1 MRVVGV
7 NVPDNKRVDI
17 ALTYIYG
24 LGRSNVLPVLE
35 KAKIA
40 FVGTDRG
47 DGMVLS
53 IGKGEVYFIFNND
66 FMLVEVTDV

>member
-1 MRVVGV
+1 M
-7 NVPDNKRVDI
+7 DNNKTDLEVMC
-17 ALTYIYG
+17 AM
-24 LGRSNVLPVLE
+24 LE
-35 KAKIA
+35 KAKMA